1 VYETGVFVS
10 GKRGG
15 DNPLGG
21 CPRIETLLRKNPFWS
36 FFPNIFVKE
45 RKCSKKLT
53 QKGFPSLRL
62 LFSDSLLD
70 ISRKVTFMIIGQ
82 QIEDITGKI
91 WCWLSSTGC
100 ELKGVV
106 IVVSEADKRL
116 NLT

>member
-1 VYETGVFVS
+1 
-10 GKRGG
+10 
-15 DNPLGG
+15 
-21 CPRIETLLRKNPFWS
+21 
-36 FFPNIFVKE
+36 
-45 RKCSKKLT
+45 
-53 QKGFPSLRL
+53 
-62 LFSDSLLD
+62 
-70 ISRKVTFMIIGQ
+70 MIIGQ